1 MKVQFSAS
9 FSSSNIPED
18 ALLAATATAAS
29 TLRDGNAK
37 EEGGRSRKK
46 VLVGRGADE
55 KGPREKISHVCSPS
69 LGLTFSTFVL
79 GAIKNPALMCV
90 GLHGLWKSSNLLLL
104 LL

>member
-46 VLVGRGADE
+46 SFGGARGADE

-79 GAIKNPALMCV
+79 GAIKTR
-90 GLHGLWKSSNLLLL
+90 H
-104 LL
+104 